1 MKIKFCKMLLTMTMV
16 ELGKRGFQFH
26 LYDPNFLED
35 GLDDEEEKDE
45 EDEDEDAGDVKDEKL
60 WLLPEVVSVSGALPM
75 LLFVLKLANP
85 GKGANAQG

>member
-1 MKIKFCKMLLTMTMV
+1 MA
-16 ELGKRGFQFH
+16 
-26 LYDPNFLED
+26 
-35 GLDDEEEKDE
+35 LDDEEEKDE

-85 GKGANAQG
+85 GKGANAQGWLGVREGSKRDPFQK